1 MKIAIPSEGKELG
14 SAVCQSFGRT
24 IYFILVDTD
33 TQNFTVLDNEA
44 AAAQGGA
51 GIKAAQT
58 IVDNGAKAV
67 VTFHCGENAANVLKA
82 ANIKILKAVPATVR
96 EIVEKFKN
104 GELSELTEIHAGY
117 HGGGSQ

>member
-44 AAAQGGA
+44 TAAQGGA
-51 GIKAAQT
+51 GIKAAQA
-58 IVDNGAKAV
+58 IVDSGAEAV
-67 VTFHCGENAANVLKA
+67 VTFHCGENAADVLKA

-96 EIVEKFKN
+96 EIVEKFKKDK
-104 GELSELTEIHAGY
+104 LSELTEIHAGY

>member
-1 MKIAIPSEGKELG
+1 MKIAIPSEGKEFD

-24 IYFILVDTD
+24 DYFILADTE
-33 TQNFTVLDNEA
+33 TQSFSVLDNGA
-44 AAAQGGA
+44 AAAEGGA
-51 GIKAAQT
+51 GIKAAQA
-58 IVDNGAKAV
+58 IADSGAKAV

-82 ANIKILKAVPATVR
+82 AEIKILKAVPATVR

-117 HGGGSQ
+117 HGGGSR

>member
-1 MKIAIPSEGKELG
+1 MKIAIPSEGKELD
-14 SAVCQSFGRT
+14 SAVCPSFGRT
-24 IYFILVDTD
+24 TYFILADPD
-33 TQNFTVLDNEA
+33 TQHFTVLDNEA

-51 GIKAAQT
+51 GIKAAQA
-58 IVDNGAKAV
+58 IVDSAADAV
-67 VTFHCGENAANVLKA
+67 VTFHCGENAASVLKA

-117 HGGGSQ
+117 HGGGSR